1 MLQRPHT
8 PMMLAGH
15 VGLLLLIGVW
25 VLSVSGV
32 FRGLGVGLRVEG
44 FGVRVWGL
52 SRCRCIL
59 CIYGI
64 YT

>member
-1 MLQRPHT
+1 MCAPT
-8 PMMLAGH
+8 ATYTNDAGWACI
-15 VGLLLLIGVW
+15 LIGVW

-32 FRGLGVGLRVEG
+32 FRGLGVGFRVEG

-59 CIYGI
+59 SI
-64 YT
+64 